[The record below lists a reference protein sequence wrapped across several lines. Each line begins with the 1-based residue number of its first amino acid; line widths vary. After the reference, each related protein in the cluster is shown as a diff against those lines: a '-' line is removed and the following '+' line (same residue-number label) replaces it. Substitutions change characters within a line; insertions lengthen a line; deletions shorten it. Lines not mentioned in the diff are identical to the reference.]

1 LSGWNKE
8 HHTQGLQGFDLIPTW
23 DLRSATYNSQFIKF
37 SDKEGQDHDKQPLDT
52 FDAEE
57 QQIMN
62 QFNPQGKWPF
72 VYINGEYTKIG
83 PGYSPKLID
92 GKTFDD
98 VYSEL
103 QSGQKTDAS
112 NGINTEAANITAL
125 ICSATGGQPE
135 AVCK

>member
-1 LSGWNKE
+1 L
-8 HHTQGLQGFDLIPTW
+8 
-23 DLRSATYNSQFIKF
+23 IKF
-37 SDKEGQDHDKQPLDT
+37 SNKEGQDPDKEPLDT

-72 VYINGEYTKIG
+72 MYINGEYTQIG

-92 GKTFDD
+92 DKSFDD
-98 VYSEL
+98 LYNEL
-103 QSGQKTDAS
+103 MSGQKTDATVA
-112 NGINTEAANITAL
+112 INAEAANITKL

-135 AVCK
+135 AACKP

>member
-1 LSGWNKE
+1 M
-8 HHTQGLQGFDLIPTW
+8 
-23 DLRSATYNSQFIKF
+23 IKF
-37 SDKEGQDHDKQPLDT
+37 SNKEGQDHDKEPLDT

-72 VYINGEYTKIG
+72 MYINGEYTQIG

-92 GKTFDD
+92 DKSFDD
-98 VYSEL
+98 LYNEL
-103 QSGQKTDAS
+103 MSGQKTDATDA
-112 NGINTEAANITAL
+112 INAEAANITKL

-135 AVCK
+135 AACKQ